1 MKAISTRVNRSI
13 QRPIA
18 QPAPLVPVAPVA
30 PIIEGQWRERK
41 ARHFRMNRYAW
52 LVALSFLLFA
62 AVFASV
68 IASQQWEYA
77 VVFSGAFAGGCMVAT
92 FGAVIVVWVATH
104 NQ

>member
-13 QRPIA
+13 QHPIA
-18 QPAPLVPVAPVA
+18 QPAPVAS
-30 PIIEGQWRERK
+30 IIEGHWRERK

-77 VVFSGAFAGGCMVAT
+77 VVFSGAFAGGCMFTVFA
-92 FGAVIVVWVATH
+92 AVLVVWVATH
-104 NQ
+104 R